1 MANLTPIPI
10 SSLPVI
16 DDPTGDELIPVSAQG
31 SDGAVRLSDVGGGG
45 IGDITQLPAAAVISG
60 ADLMLVNQSG
70 DNKRATAAQLR
81 EYLEGDD
88 KVTLIPSSSGTA
100 YQIPYSTVDTAY
112 TGEDKVTSYLLTEH
126 CLTEAELRTLE
137 PIVRGNTQP
146 SMITF
151 VSYAQLQAGQG
162 ASGTNLTVGL
172 KGTASLMIGGHSANP
187 NNRKTLAIMYC
198 VPNSTNLYPAGTYIN
213 QEYVSSFV
221 SIAYTPGGA
230 KAPSL
235 VILTAAEYEALSL
248 KDPNTVYVITEAT
261 T

>member
-1 MANLTPIPI
+1 MANRTPIPI

-31 SDGAVRLSDVGGGG
+31 SDGAVRLSDVGGG

-112 TGEDKVTSYLLTEH
+112 TGTDKVTSYLLTEH

-162 ASGTNLTVGL
+162 ASGTALTVGL
-172 KGTASLMIGGHSANP
+172 NGTASLMIAGHSADP
-187 NNRKTLAIMYC
+187 NNRKSLAIMYS
-198 VPNSTNLYPAGTYIN
+198 VPNATNLYPAGTYIN
-213 QEYVSSFV
+213 QEYVSSFA
-221 SIAYTPGGA
+221 SIAYIPGGA